1 MYSSHSAEC
10 SVGVKVSRLDLRGLS
25 AAWVLCAAQAITTA
39 LAVVIVWTI
48 ADSAAAIAALFGGI
62 VVVVPA
68 LYFAFRVDRRRGATQ
83 AKEVLGAFYRAEA
96 GKLLLTALLFFIGVR
111 LFGDRFAPL
120 MLTSVACLAM
130 NWLVLAFVTVD

>member
-10 SVGVKVSRLDLRGLS
+10 SVGVKVRRLDLRGLS

-96 GKLLLTALLFFIGVR
+96 GKLLLTALLFFIGAR